1 MDNRAELFQLIV
13 DFMADLEE
21 VDESFNGVLYTG
33 ESIMISNKQKIL
45 DIAEEIGLEVD
56 EELKEEDT
64 LFIALEDE
72 DEEGENDGYLQ

>member
-21 VDESFNGVLYTG
+21 IDESFSGVLYTG

-72 DEEGENDGYLQ
+72 EGEDDGYLQ